1 MKKIKL
7 GNKSNTQRRK
17 KKMFGDFLK
26 SLTFEDEKSLK
37 IEELEQ
43 RVEDL
48 LKEIEILQ
56 AYNAQLLADREALEN
71 ENEQMENELFILR
84 EKIADIILT
93 IQELNS

>member
-1 MKKIKL
+1 
-7 GNKSNTQRRK
+7 
-17 KKMFGDFLK
+17 MFGEFLK

-84 EKIADIILT
+84 EKIADIIST

>member
-1 MKKIKL
+1 
-7 GNKSNTQRRK
+7 
-17 KKMFGDFLK
+17 MFGEFLK

-43 RVEDL
+43 RVDDL

-84 EKIADIILT
+84 EKIADIIST

>member
-1 MKKIKL
+1 
-7 GNKSNTQRRK
+7 
-17 KKMFGDFLK
+17 MFGEFLK

-43 RVEDL
+43 RVDDL

-84 EKIADIILT
+84 EKIADIIST
-93 IQELNS
+93 IQELNSWHSIFLSIK

>member
-1 MKKIKL
+1 
-7 GNKSNTQRRK
+7 
-17 KKMFGDFLK
+17 MFGEFLK
-26 SLTFEDEKSLK
+26 SLTFDDEKSLK

-84 EKIADIILT
+84 GKIADIILT

>member
-1 MKKIKL
+1 
-7 GNKSNTQRRK
+7 
-17 KKMFGDFLK
+17 MFGEFLK
-26 SLTFEDEKSLK
+26 SLTFDDEKSLK

>member
-1 MKKIKL
+1 
-7 GNKSNTQRRK
+7 
-17 KKMFGDFLK
+17 MFGEFLI
-26 SLTFEDEKSLK
+26 SLTFDDEKSLK

-56 AYNAQLLADREALEN
+56 AYNAQLLADKEALEN

>member
-1 MKKIKL
+1 
-7 GNKSNTQRRK
+7 
-17 KKMFGDFLK
+17 MFGEFLK
-26 SLTFEDEKSLK
+26 SLTFDDEKSLK

-43 RVEDL
+43 RVDDL

-84 EKIADIILT
+84 EKIADIIST

>member
-1 MKKIKL
+1 
-7 GNKSNTQRRK
+7 
-17 KKMFGDFLK
+17 MFGEFLK

-43 RVEDL
+43 RVDDL

-84 EKIADIILT
+84 EKIADIIST
-93 IQELNS
+93 IQELNSWHTIFLSIK

>member
-1 MKKIKL
+1 
-7 GNKSNTQRRK
+7 
-17 KKMFGDFLK
+17 MFGDFLK

-56 AYNAQLLADREALEN
+56 AYNAQLLADREALE
-71 ENEQMENELFILR
+71 MENELFILR

-93 IQELNS
+93 IQELNSWHTVFLSIK

>member
-1 MKKIKL
+1 
-7 GNKSNTQRRK
+7 
-17 KKMFGDFLK
+17 MFGEFLK
-26 SLTFEDEKSLK
+26 SLTFDDEKSLK

-84 EKIADIILT
+84 EKIVDIIST

>member
-1 MKKIKL
+1 
-7 GNKSNTQRRK
+7 
-17 KKMFGDFLK
+17 MFGEFLK

-43 RVEDL
+43 RIEDL

-56 AYNAQLLADREALEN
+56 AYNAQLLADKEALEN
-71 ENEQMENELFILR
+71 ENEQMEDELFVLR

-93 IQELNS
+93 IQQLNS

>member
-1 MKKIKL
+1 
-7 GNKSNTQRRK
+7 
-17 KKMFGDFLK
+17 MFGDFLK

>member
-1 MKKIKL
+1 
-7 GNKSNTQRRK
+7 
-17 KKMFGDFLK
+17 MFGEFLK
-26 SLTFEDEKSLK
+26 SLTFDDEKSLK

-71 ENEQMENELFILR
+71 ENEQMEDELFVLR
-84 EKIADIILT
+84 EKIADIIST
-93 IQELNS
+93 IQQLNG

>member
-1 MKKIKL
+1 
-7 GNKSNTQRRK
+7 
-17 KKMFGDFLK
+17 MFGEFLK

-43 RVEDL
+43 RVDDL

-84 EKIADIILT
+84 EKIVDIIST

>member
-1 MKKIKL
+1 
-7 GNKSNTQRRK
+7 
-17 KKMFGDFLK
+17 MFGDFLK

-84 EKIADIILT
+84 EKIADIIST

>member
-1 MKKIKL
+1 
-7 GNKSNTQRRK
+7 
-17 KKMFGDFLK
+17 MFGEFLK
-26 SLTFEDEKSLK
+26 SLTFDDEKSLK

-84 EKIADIILT
+84 EKIVDIIST
-93 IQELNS
+93 IQELNSWHTIFLSIK

>member
-1 MKKIKL
+1 
-7 GNKSNTQRRK
+7 
-17 KKMFGDFLK
+17 MFGEFLK
-26 SLTFEDEKSLK
+26 SLTFDDEKSLK

-93 IQELNS
+93 IQELNSWHTIFLSIK

>member
-1 MKKIKL
+1 
-7 GNKSNTQRRK
+7 
-17 KKMFGDFLK
+17 MFGEFLK

-93 IQELNS
+93 IQELNG

>member
-1 MKKIKL
+1 
-7 GNKSNTQRRK
+7 
-17 KKMFGDFLK
+17 MFGDFLK

-93 IQELNS
+93 IQELNSWHTVFLSIK

>member
-1 MKKIKL
+1 
-7 GNKSNTQRRK
+7 
-17 KKMFGDFLK
+17 MFGEFLK
-26 SLTFEDEKSLK
+26 SLTFDDEKSLK

-56 AYNAQLLADREALEN
+56 AYNAQLLADKEALEN